1 MREHVS
7 LYDTVLEYGTV
18 SVCTVCVGAQQY
30 SSTVRLPRAQA
41 QHGGSRVRKVGGRRE
56 TEMSDVE

>member
-7 LYDTVLEYGTV
+7 LTIPYRICVYVYGMCGRSTVL
-18 SVCTVCVGAQQY
+18 
-30 SSTVRLPRAQA
+30 STVRLPHAQV

>member
-1 MREHVS
+1 MSMS
-7 LYDTVLEYGTV
+7 LLRYRTV
-18 SVCTVCVGAQQY
+18 SVCMCMYGRSTVL
-30 SSTVRLPRAQA
+30 STVRLPHAQV